1 VKAAT
6 VWARN
11 ERTHVHHAMSK
22 NLFAFAISAFTL
34 AGIVTSMVAA
44 QFSKDW
50 TFPTIWHLVGFFVGV
65 LVAGIAGVIIS
76 LKSEKPAVS
85 LFGYALVAVPFGL
98 MLGPVLATY
107 TTASIVKVLFITS
120 ALVAVLGIVGAMI
133 PDSLEG
139 WGSWLMGGLVI
150 LLVGYLVVPIT
161 GALGVDVQGA
171 MTWLDWAGVAL
182 FSGMVIYDWN
192 RAMRLPRTLDNSIDA
207 AVAVYL
213 DWFNLFIRL
222 LSIMGGRTSD

>member
-1 VKAAT
+1 
-6 VWARN
+6 
-11 ERTHVHHAMSK
+11 MSK
-22 NLFAFAISAFTL
+22 NLFALAISGFTL

-44 QFSKDW
+44 QFSKGW
-50 TFPTIWHLVGFFVGV
+50 TFPTGWHLAGFFIGV
-65 LVAGIAGVIIS
+65 LVVGIAGRAIS
-76 LKSEKPAVS
+76 LKSGMPAIS
-85 LFGYALVAVPFGL
+85 LLGYAMVAVPFGL
-98 MLGPVLATY
+98 MLGLILPMY

-120 ALVAVLGIVGAMI
+120 ALVAVLGLVGAMI

-139 WGSWLMGGLVI
+139 WGSWLMGGMIV
-150 LLVGYLVVPIT
+150 LLVGLLVVPFA
-161 GALGVDVQGA
+161 GALGVDVEGA

-192 RAMRLPRTLDNSIDA
+192 RAMRLPRTLDNSIDV

-222 LSIMGGRTSD
+222 LSIMGGRTSSD